1 MAHRTGGLRCTTP
14 ATCRG
19 SELWACCSTMVQM
32 PQLET
37 RHVQPDLPHT
47 HTVALP
53 DTLHKRRGCRLGIPR
68 WRLPRAPG
76 MRRSCSSWRTGAR
89 CLVVCSTTCAVLSMH
104 RTRYSTG
111 FGVAVVEL
119 SAQPVC
125 WGWQNGFTALHC
137 AAEAGSTLAVTF
149 LLGLGANPSLATVRG
164 TETRVPVQCSP
175 LPTTSLTVAP
185 CVVCMAEEQEDG
197 LDDRS

>member
-1 MAHRTGGLRCTTP
+1 MYCMAHRTGGLRCTTP

-89 CLVVCSTTCAVLSMH
+89 CLVVCSTTRAVLSMH
-104 RTRYSTG
+104 RTRYGTG
-111 FGVAVVEL
+111 FGVAVVDF
-119 SAQPVC
+119 C
-125 WGWQNGFTALHC
+125 
-137 AAEAGSTLAVTF
+137 STSV
-149 LLGLGANPSLATVRG
+149 LGLAERLYGLALRSRSWQHASG
-164 TETRVPVQCSP
+164 Y
-175 LPTTSLTVAP
+175 LPTGARRESQSVHR
-185 CVVCMAEEQEDG
+185 MWH
-197 LDDRS
+197 